1 MTTRAVE
8 QVDDWD
14 SRPFSGGY
22 RGLHDLADDDF
33 SGIVAAGPTRLCMT
47 SGRVIGILD
56 GTIEDFEDAEGTAY
70 EAPSPALPLLSVMQ
84 ERSDEVRAQ
93 YYTEETSIEE
103 VDRTLT
109 QGNFTGYVELSE
121 NVLSGDYYL
130 VYHQGRS
137 MSVAWVGASENLLID
152 DEAFDQA
159 NGEVGI
165 YEVRPVEIE
174 VVEIPEPTEPATE
187 ETTPD
192 AGAGAAAAAAAE
204 TDTDAEPTSPEPAED
219 EPAEAEPTAEPSTTD
234 DTSEGDAETAAD
246 DTGATEAAEPA
257 GDESEPGA
265 EPEPNAEADTADR
278 SGAEPATEPTE
289 TADRGRDGAGSG
301 TTGADTRD
309 DRSRGEPERQEPSGS
324 QRDSRRSESGG
335 TDRQRERAERNAS
348 SRGGETRPGNQQT
361 NTSKPTARDT
371 QRDTGARN
379 AGTTGGTAGASG
391 SRSGPGDSSR
401 SRQQGQ
407 QTSTGKVGELETRSI
422 PSLDPDRTSEPDD
435 GNGQQGPAAG
445 TGPAAAGSGARSEPE
460 PGPAGNPGGEP
471 RRGSGPANQGTDPAP
486 RQGTPERDPERAQPE
501 RPPAEGQHGE
511 PRREPADTEPEP
523 EPDPDGGPTPA
534 EIEELEAKLDDK
546 EAEIEDLEAKLETAE
561 NERDELEAER
571 DELAAERDEL
581 RERVEQL
588 ERRIDELRTEEGGES
603 VADRERLSPAEA
615 IEGTNLF
622 VRYASKG
629 DATLEAAHAGN
640 AEAGAVNDNMQ
651 IQYHTQFEAEDVAVN
666 GEPFA
671 AYLTDTIQYSFVEWV
686 VRVLPYEIRDTGHQE
701 ALGPLY
707 DALPK
712 IDRAELN
719 GAITV
724 QYQEDGEEH
733 RSQESF
739 DVVLRDRM
747 GNPLIV
753 ANMNESRQPASQSMM
768 EGLITA
774 SQRVGESK
782 ESLAGSFLVTSSFF
796 EPEAMEAASDATGS
810 GLLSRDK
817 RESFVKL
824 SRKDGFHLCLVE
836 AREENFN
843 LSVPEI

>member
-14 SRPFSGGY
+14 SRPYSGGY

-56 GTIEDFEDAEGTAY
+56 GTIEDFEDASGTAY

-93 YYTEETSIEE
+93 YYTEDTSIEE

-137 MSVAWVGASENLLID
+137 MSVAWVGASERLLTD

-159 NGEVGI
+159 DDEVGI
-165 YEVRPVEIE
+165 YEVRPVDIE
-174 VVEIPEPTEPATE
+174 VIEIPEPTGSATE
-187 ETTPD
+187 
-192 AGAGAAAAAAAE
+192 AGAATAATA
-204 TDTDAEPTSPEPAED
+204 DAESSAQPAGGGSTDD
-219 EPAEAEPTAEPSTTD
+219 EEERAADDGVDAGTDDEEAATAEAEAAGGSTSQSAETRDGSRDETEQETRD
-234 DTSEGDAETAAD
+234 ERTQDAETERAR
-246 DTGATEAAEPA
+246 EK
-257 GDESEPGA
+257 
-265 EPEPNAEADTADR
+265 
-278 SGAEPATEPTE
+278 
-289 TADRGRDGAGSG
+289 
-301 TTGADTRD
+301 
-309 DRSRGEPERQEPSGS
+309 PERPEAGGS
-324 QRDSRRSESGG
+324 RPDGERTGSTG
-335 TDRQRERAERNAS
+335 TDRQAS
-348 SRGGETRPGNQQT
+348 SRSGETGSRRQSSGTQEAARG
-361 NTSKPTARDT
+361 ARDSGS
-371 QRDTGARN
+371 RGA
-379 AGTTGGTAGASG
+379 GGTGDAAGASG
-391 SRSGPGDSSR
+391 SRSGAAEAAHGR
-401 SRQQGQ
+401 GTQ
-407 QTSTGKVGELETRSI
+407 STGDVSELETRSI
-422 PSLDPDRTSEPDD
+422 PSLDPDRTSEPESKS
-435 GNGQQGPAAG
+435 GQQGPAAG
-445 TGPAAAGSGARSEPE
+445 DPTGAGGPGARSGSASRGD
-460 PGPAGNPGGEP
+460 GPAPEQAS
-471 RRGSGPANQGTDPAP
+471 RRGSEQ
-486 RQGTPERDPERAQPE
+486 AQPE
-501 RPPAEGQHGE
+501 SRTGE
-511 PRREPADTEPEP
+511 PRREPAEPAAEP
-523 EPDPDGGPTPA
+523 GGVEPA
-534 EIEELEAKLDDK
+534 EIEELEAELEAREEEIEELEDRLETV
-546 EAEIEDLEAKLETAE
+546 EAERDELEQ
-561 NERDELEAER
+561 ERDELEAER
-571 DELAAERDEL
+571 DELEQERDEL
-581 RERVEQL
+581 RERVENL
-588 ERRIDELRTEEGGES
+588 ERRIDDLRTEEGGES
-603 VADRERLSPAEA
+603 VADRERLGPAEA
-615 IEGTNLF
+615 IDGTNLF

-629 DATLEAAHAGN
+629 EATLEAAHAGN

-651 IQYHTQFEAEDVAVN
+651 IQYHTQFEADDVAVD

-671 AYLTDTIQYSFVEWV
+671 DFLSGTIQYNFVEWV
-686 VRVLPYEIRDTGHQE
+686 VRVLPYEIRDTGQQE
-701 ALGPLY
+701 ALAPLY
-707 DALPK
+707 DALPR

-724 QYQEDGEEH
+724 QYQEDGEQH

-768 EGLITA
+768 EELIA
-774 SQRVGESK
+774 AAQRVGESK
-782 ESLAGSFLVTSSFF
+782 ETLAGAFLVTSSFF

-824 SRKDGFHLCLVE
+824 SRKDGFHVCLVE
-836 AREENFN
+836 AREDEFN